1 LFFSPHKGA
10 HARRAPLYN
19 VEIVKLLI
27 FSDIHSDL
35 KMLQRH
41 IETEA
46 DYYFAAGD
54 LVNWGRNIDAAGEV
68 LKERGDQ
75 VYVIPGN
82 HESPE
87 QIAQLCDKYGLNNF
101 HGAKIEIGGYYVVGL
116 GCSNPTPFD
125 TPGEYSE
132 EELTRRASAFNG
144 LKPMIAI
151 FHCPPYMTRLDR
163 IANLRH
169 AGSTAIRD
177 FLQREKPRY
186 FFCGHIHEAGGVAEQ
201 LGETS
206 AMNVGKKGYLLT
218 LETLTQASR
227 T

>member
-1 LFFSPHKGA
+1 
-10 HARRAPLYN
+10 
-19 VEIVKLLI
+19 VKLLI

-35 KMLQRH
+35 KTLQRH
-41 IETEA
+41 METEA

-54 LVNWGRNIDAAGEV
+54 LVNWARNIDAAGEI
-68 LKERGDQ
+68 LQQRGKK

-82 HESPE
+82 HESPAQVE
-87 QIAQLCDKYGLNNF
+87 QLCEKFGLNNF
-101 HGAKIEIGGYYVVGL
+101 HGGRVEIDGYHVVGL

-132 EELTRRASAFNG
+132 EELGRRAAAFNG

-151 FHCPPYMTRLDR
+151 FHCPPLQTRLDR

-169 AGSTAIRD
+169 AGSTAVRD
-177 FLQREKPRY
+177 FLLREQPRY
-186 FFCGHIHEAGGVAEQ
+186 FFCGHIHEAAGIAEK

-218 LETLTQASR
+218 PDRMHLEPS
-227 T
+227 